1 MGIRGYLE
9 ILRPANSIMVG
20 FAVIVGILIAQPF
33 LSFDYTV
40 LVSGFLTG
48 FLISSFAMVIN
59 DYYDAEVDR
68 LNQPS
73 RPLPS
78 NRVTV
83 RGVKILSILL
93 LASGLL
99 SSIFLGVVTLI
110 IAIVFALISWLYSF
124 RVKKIGM
131 LGNALVASSLAI
143 PYIYGGSAVLFPWDP
158 LVWFLAVTSFLA
170 GMGREIVKTISD
182 VEGDRLRNIRSVA
195 LSLGPEKAALFGTI
209 FFLGAIIIS
218 LGPIFLGL
226 VGLPYFALIPIPW
239 IIFLYSSYS
248 IMRYPSTEGAIRIKK
263 FALVGMLF
271 GLIAY
276 LFEGVL

>member
-20 FAVIVGILIAQPF
+20 FAVIVGILIGQPF

-99 SSIFLGVVTLI
+99 SSFSLGFVTLI
-110 IAIVFALISWLYSF
+110 IAIVFAFISWVYSF

-143 PYIYGGSAVLFPWDP
+143 PYIYGASAVLFPWDP

-182 VEGDRLRNIRSVA
+182 VEGDRLRDIRSVA

-276 LFEGVL
+276 LSEGVL

>member
-1 MGIRGYLE
+1 MWIRAYLE

-33 LSFDYTV
+33 LSFDYAV
-40 LVSGFLTG
+40 LFSGFLTG

-73 RPLPS
+73 RPIPS

-99 SSIFLGVVTLI
+99 SSFSLGFVTLF
-110 IAIVFALISWLYSF
+110 IAIFFAVISWLYSY
-124 RVKKIGM
+124 RVKKFGM
-131 LGNALVASSLAI
+131 FGNALVASSLAI
-143 PYIYGGSAVLFPWDP
+143 PYIYGASAILFPWDP

-182 VEGDRLRNIRSVA
+182 VEGDRLRDIRSVA
-195 LSLGPEKAALFGTI
+195 LSSGLKKAALFGAM

-218 LGPIFLGL
+218 LIPIFLRL
-226 VGLPYFALIPIPW
+226 VSLPYFILIPIPW
-239 IIFLYSSYS
+239 VIFLYSSYS
-248 IMRYPSTEGAIRIKK
+248 IIRTPSPEGAIRIKK

-276 LFEGVL
+276 LSEGVL